1 MRSDEKNIC
10 YTRIFNL
17 FPSLKDTALTVSGS
31 AWKIIDAL
39 RTGPLSDS
47 ELRGKAKLGK
57 HKDSLI
63 LPKLAEMV
71 REHQYGLHREIFEH
85 RVKRE
90 LVNTLSSTTPVNHIL
105 EYLVRRKVIFRKWR
119 LDNCPGCEQKYW
131 VTYLDIQNP
140 LYCPGC
146 GTYIPY
152 RDRVLLGYEL
162 NPLVARAV
170 DEGVRP
176 VVLTA
181 RFLRNLTS
189 HGFLMYPGA
198 KLKKN
203 SEETDIDICAIG
215 DGALIAGECKTLNE
229 VKKNGKVLWS
239 EIFSQLTRP
248 IEVAKA
254 CGFRIFFVSSF
265 TDKYPKHFQDRLI
278 DLAGAS
284 LKTLFLT
291 RNDLEQGYRK
301 FAAAE
306 GYRRT
311 LTLDLLLNSSKHSK
325 ISKEKRKT
333 RTMSL

>member
-1 MRSDEKNIC
+1 MALDLQQRSAQYGHWRHHAKTKTENGCIAS
-10 YTRIFNL
+10 TF
-17 FPSLKDTALTVSGS
+17 
-31 AWKIIDAL
+31 
-39 RTGPLSDS
+39 LSD
-47 ELRGKAKLGK
+47 
-57 HKDSLI
+57 
-63 LPKLAEMV
+63 
-71 REHQYGLHREIFEH
+71 Q
-85 RVKRE
+85 KRE
-90 LVNTLSSTTPVNHIL
+90 EN
-105 EYLVRRKVIFRKWR
+105 R
-119 LDNCPGCEQKYW
+119 
-131 VTYLDIQNP
+131 
-140 LYCPGC
+140 
-146 GTYIPY
+146 
-152 RDRVLLGYEL
+152 
-162 NPLVARAV
+162 
-170 DEGVRP
+170 
-176 VVLTA
+176 
-181 RFLRNLTS
+181 
-189 HGFLMYPGA
+189 
-198 KLKKN
+198 
-203 SEETDIDICAIG
+203 
-215 DGALIAGECKTLNE
+215 ECKTLNE

-325 ISKEKRKT
+325 ISKEKRKI